1 MRGAEV
7 EQASGGND
15 PRCLLKGAINRNFIK
30 VFAGMSLSAGTSIGK
45 WTNRQINT
53 HVHICPP
60 LSFTTCGSKD

>member
-45 WTNRQINT
+45 WASVKRD
-53 HVHICPP
+53 
-60 LSFTTCGSKD
+60 LL